1 MSNEARLLQQHF
13 VQRGIDS
20 LIYAEHIQD
29 QARDE
34 AASVR
39 QFFRRPP
46 PEVVIYHYGIGTPI
60 TRELRRWPGA
70 KVLVY
75 HNVTPPH
82 YFHGVNEEMARLCEQ
97 GRHDLAGERRRYRS
111 VWACSEFSRRE
122 LLALGFEQVR
132 HVPVPIAWSD
142 YNREPDRATLRVLE
156 DLGGPHVLFVGR
168 ISVNK
173 RQDDIVRAF
182 AAYRSLYEPSAHLW
196 LVGTPVGQERY
207 LAQIQALVDTLRLG
221 DRVHLVGHTSFPQLI
236 AFYAGA
242 HLFLSMSEHEG
253 LGIPWLEA
261 MYFGLPVLS
270 YGAAALPE
278 TVADGGLLFTQ
289 KDFELVA
296 AMMHRAVT
304 DMALREQLVAAGRR
318 RSLDFAADRILPRAL
333 SYLVEDIPELGPYL
347 A

>member
-1 MSNEARLLQQHF
+1 MSNEARLLQRHF
-13 VQRGIDS
+13 LDRGIDS

-29 QARDE
+29 QVRDD
-34 AASVR
+34 AVSVR

-46 PEVVIYHYGIGTPI
+46 PDVVIYHYGIGTPI

-75 HNVTPPH
+75 HNVTPAH
-82 YFHGVNEEMARLCEQ
+82 YFYGVNEEMARLCEQ
-97 GRHDLAGERRRYRS
+97 GRQDLAGERRRYRS

-122 LLALGFEQVR
+122 LLAIGFEQVR

-142 YNREPDRATLRVLE
+142 YNCEPDRATLRALE
-156 DLGGPHVLFVGR
+156 NKGGPHILFVGR

-182 AAYRSLYEPSAHLW
+182 AAYRNLYEPSAHLW

-207 LAQIQALVDTLRLG
+207 LAQIQALVETLRLG
-221 DRVHLVGHTSFPQLI
+221 SHVHIVGHTSFAELV
-236 AFYAGA
+236 AFYTGT
-242 HLFLSMSEHEG
+242 HMFLSMSEHEG

-261 MYFGLPVLS
+261 MYFGLPVLAYS
-270 YGAAALPE
+270 AAALPE
-278 TVADGGLLFTQ
+278 TIADGGILFTQ

-296 AMMHRAVT
+296 ALMHRTVT
-304 DMALREQLVAAGRR
+304 NAALREQLIAAGRR
-318 RSLDFAADRILPRAL
+318 RALDFSVDRVLPMAL
-333 SYLVEDIPELGPYL
+333 AYLAEDIPELGSCL
-347 A
+347 V